1 MKDYKNLFFK
11 ILKNGGLFLILI
23 VFTFYFVFRGMDL
36 NTVVNTISKTNAFY
50 LLIGALCMCVFLLCE
65 ASNFRRNL
73 TALGY
78 KTNLKQCINY
88 SVQGFFFSSITPSA
102 SGGQPMQAYQMY
114 KDDIKISHSTLVL
127 FVEFI
132 FFQTVTIMYAI
143 IGFAT
148 QYSLLNGKINSLMI
162 LFILGIVFNFAVLVA
177 FVLVLF
183 HSEKVKKLLNI
194 VVRFL
199 KFCKFKK
206 ADMLKEKVDSIIDDY
221 KDCAMYIVKN
231 KGIIFKTFI
240 TKCVQIFALHSIPYW
255 IYRSFGFNE
264 YSIFMFVG
272 VQAVLFISVSA
283 LPLPGSVG
291 ASESGFLILFK
302 LLFPASV
309 LNEAMLLS
317 RGVSFYLFVF
327 LCGIFILVKY
337 ASDTRAKRLAKL
349 QAAKE
354 AAEKKVYKKRVVQQ
368 I

>member
-1 MKDYKNLFFK
+1 
-11 ILKNGGLFLILI
+11 
-23 VFTFYFVFRGMDL
+23 
-36 NTVVNTISKTNAFY
+36 
-50 LLIGALCMCVFLLCE
+50 MCVFLLCE

-73 TALGY
+73 SALGC
-78 KTNLKQCINY
+78 KTNLLKCINY

-143 IGFAT
+143 IGFIS
-148 QYSLLNGKINSLMI
+148 QRSLLAGKVNSLMI
-162 LFILGIVFNFAVLVA
+162 LFTIGLICNFAMLMA
-177 FVLVLF
+177 LVLVLF
-183 HSEKVKKLLNI
+183 YSEGVKKILNVI
-194 VVRFL
+194 VGFL
-199 KFCKFKK
+199 KFCRFKK
-206 ADMLKEKVDSIIDDY
+206 ADVLKEKVDSVIDDY

-231 KGIIFKTFI
+231 KGIMVKTFI
-240 TKCVQIFALHSIPYW
+240 TKCIQIFALHSIPYW

-264 YSIFMFVG
+264 YSIFVFIG

-291 ASESGFLILFK
+291 VSESGFLTLFK
-302 LLFPASV
+302 LLFPVTV

-327 LCGIFILVKY
+327 LCGMFILVKGFKD
-337 ASDTRAKRLAKL
+337 SREKRLARIR
-349 QAAKE
+349 AAKE
-354 AAEKKVYKKRVVQQ
+354 AKEKKVYKQRVVQQ

>member
-23 VFTFYFVFRGMDL
+23 IFTFYFVFKDMDL
-36 NTVVNTISKTNAFY
+36 NAVAKTISNVNIMYILTAVT
-50 LLIGALCMCVFLLCE
+50 CMCVFLLCE

-73 TALGY
+73 SALGC
-78 KTNLKQCINY
+78 KTNLLKCINY

-143 IGFAT
+143 IGFIS
-148 QYSLLNGKINSLMI
+148 QRSLLAGKVNSLMI
-162 LFILGIVFNFAVLVA
+162 LFTIGLICNFAMLMA
-177 FVLVLF
+177 LVLVLF
-183 HSEKVKKLLNI
+183 YSEGVKKILNVI
-194 VVRFL
+194 VGFL
-199 KFCKFKK
+199 KFCRFKK
-206 ADMLKEKVDSIIDDY
+206 ADVLKEKVDSVIDDY
-221 KDCAMYIVKN
+221 KECAMYIVKN
-231 KGIIFKTFI
+231 KGIMVKTFI
-240 TKCVQIFALHSIPYW
+240 TKCIQIFALHSIPYW

-264 YSIFMFVG
+264 YSIFVFIG

-291 ASESGFLILFK
+291 VSESGFLTLFK
-302 LLFPASV
+302 LFFPVTV

-327 LCGIFILVKY
+327 LCGMFILVKGFKD
-337 ASDTRAKRLAKL
+337 SREKRLARIR
-349 QAAKE
+349 AAKE
-354 AAEKKVYKKRVVQQ
+354 AKEKKVYKQRVVQQ

>member
-23 VFTFYFVFRGMDL
+23 IFTFYFVFRDMDL
-36 NTVVNTISKTNAFY
+36 NTVAKTISNVNRMY
-50 LLIGALCMCVFLLCE
+50 ILIAATCMCIFLLCE

-78 KTNLKQCINY
+78 ETNLLKCINY

-114 KDDIKISHSTLVL
+114 RDDIKVSHSTLVL

-132 FFQTVTIMYAI
+132 FFQTVTIMYSI
-143 IGFAT
+143 IGFIS
-148 QYSLLNGKINSLMI
+148 QRSLLDGKVNSLMV
-162 LFILGIVFNFAVLVA
+162 LFTIGLVCNFTMLMLL
-177 FVLVLF
+177 VLVLF
-183 HSEKVKKLLNI
+183 YSKGVKKITDLL
-194 VVRFL
+194 VRFL
-199 KFCKFKK
+199 KFCRFKK
-206 ADMLKEKVDSIIDDY
+206 ADLLKEKVYSIVDDY
-221 KDCAMYIVKN
+221 KDCAMYIIKN
-231 KGIIFKTFI
+231 KGIMIKTFI

-264 YSIFMFVG
+264 YSIFVFIG

-291 ASESGFLILFK
+291 VSESGFLTLFK
-302 LLFPASV
+302 LLFPVTV

-317 RGVSFYLFVF
+317 RGVSCYLFVF
-327 LCGIFILVKY
+327 LCGVFILVKGFRD
-337 ASDTRAKRLAKL
+337 SRAKRLARIR
-349 QAAKE
+349 AAKE
-354 AAEKKVYKKRVVQQ
+354 AKEKNVYKQRVVQQ

>member
-1 MKDYKNLFFK
+1 MKKYKDLFFK

-23 VFTFYFVFRGMDL
+23 VFTFYFVFKGMDF
-36 NTVVNTISKTNAFY
+36 NTVVNTISETNIFY
-50 LLIGALCMCVFLLCE
+50 LLIASVCMCIFLLCE
-65 ASNFRRNL
+65 ANNFRRNL
-73 TALGY
+73 TAVGY
-78 KTNLKQCINY
+78 KTNILKCINY

-143 IGFAT
+143 IGFVT

-162 LFILGIVFNFAVLVA
+162 LFILGITCNFAVLVA
-177 FVLVLF
+177 FILVLF
-183 HSEKVKKLLNI
+183 HSKIVKKILNI
-194 VVRFL
+194 SIKILRFF
-199 KFCKFKK
+199 KIKK
-206 ADMLKEKVDSIIDDY
+206 ADTLKQKVEDVIEDY
-221 KDCAMYIVKN
+221 KDCAIYIVKN
-231 KGIIFKTFI
+231 KGLMVKTFI

-264 YSIFMFVG
+264 YSIFMFIG
-272 VQAVLFISVSA
+272 IQAVLFISVSA

-302 LLFPASV
+302 LLFPVSV

-327 LCGIFILVKY
+327 LCGIFILIKY

-354 AAEKKVYKKRVVQQ
+354 KKVYKQRIVQQ